1 MTVRQKNLS
10 TLESNK
16 LRKYFLSRET
26 EIKWNSTVTAIKK
39 VESKNGTETIEGK
52 LSKRINP
59 LLFATFCFVF
69 NRTLS
74 AWKKLG
80 LGVDD

>member
-1 MTVRQKNLS
+1 MNKKKRKKETANDSQAKNLS

-39 VESKNGTETIEGK
+39 GRKEK
-52 LSKRINP
+52 
-59 LLFATFCFVF
+59 
-69 NRTLS
+69 
-74 AWKKLG
+74 
-80 LGVDD
+80 